1 MSYWLRVGA
10 ALLSSLILS
19 AHFLRQGS
27 LTAALI
33 CLGLP
38 VAALILRQG
47 WALFGTRLLLWTGV
61 MLWVLNMVRG
71 MAQGRAGRG
80 EPWHR
85 LAFILGA
92 VALWTA
98 ASAWLISH
106 KTVTERM
113 RAPAGA

>member
-1 MSYWLRVGA
+1 MSYWLRAGA

-38 VAALILRQG
+38 AAALILRQG
-47 WALFGTRLLLWTGV
+47 WALFGTRLLLWTGA
-61 MLWVLNMVRG
+61 MLWVLNLIR
-71 MAQGRAGRG
+71 MAQARAGRG

-98 ASAWLISH
+98 VSAWLISH
-106 KTVTERM
+106 RSISGRM

>member
-1 MSYWLRVGA
+1 MAYWLRA
-10 ALLSSLILS
+10 LPALLSAVTLC

-27 LTAALI
+27 LLAALI

-38 VAALILRQG
+38 AAALVARLD
-47 WALFGTRLLLWTGV
+47 WALLGTRLLMWTGSA
-61 MLWVLNMVRG
+61 LWIINAVR

-98 ASAWLISH
+98 FSAWLLH
-106 KTVTERM
+106 GKTFSSRL
-113 RAPAGA
+113 RAPEPV